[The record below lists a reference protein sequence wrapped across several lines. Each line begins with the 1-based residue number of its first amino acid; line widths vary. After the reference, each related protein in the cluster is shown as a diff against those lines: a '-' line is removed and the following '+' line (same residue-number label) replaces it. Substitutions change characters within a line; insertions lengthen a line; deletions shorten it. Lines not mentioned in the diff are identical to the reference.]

1 MCQDA
6 FKKSMLNHIVKKP
19 VNKVANKVLSTAAVV
34 SSERSKE
41 NTLNL
46 EKHLKVRPFTGD
58 YKNSYITTE
67 AIIGFFFNSY
77 IPE

>member
-1 MCQDA
+1 MV
-6 FKKSMLNHIVKKP
+6 NTNNKKP
-19 VNKVANKVLSTAAVV
+19 VNKVAKTVISTAAVV
-34 SSERSKE
+34 SSDRSKE

-46 EKHLKVRPFTGD
+46 EKQSKVRPFTGD

-67 AIIGFFFNSY
+67 AIIGFFFSSY